1 MLLLSHLFIDKHQ
14 ARTAEWK
21 ALLPSVSP
29 PGGAITLLLVLT
41 SLPPQG
47 PDQETPPALED
58 SSLGREEETKRV
70 VKGFENFRVFFLVVA
85 VFKKSLIKPP

>member
-1 MLLLSHLFIDKHQ
+1 MGRGGIVFLTWSWWRGKLFVTMLLLSHLLIDKHQ

-29 PGGAITLLLVLT
+29 PGGAIALLLVLT

-58 SSLGREEETKRV
+58 SSLSEERKKP
-70 VKGFENFRVFFLVVA
+70 KGL
-85 VFKKSLIKPP
+85 